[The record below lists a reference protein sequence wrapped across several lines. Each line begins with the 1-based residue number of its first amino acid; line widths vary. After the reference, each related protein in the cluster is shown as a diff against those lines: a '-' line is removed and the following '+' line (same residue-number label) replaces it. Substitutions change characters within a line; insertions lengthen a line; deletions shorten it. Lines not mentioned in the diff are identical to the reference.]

1 MKVAAYW
8 SHIGGGSRCDNRALA
23 GLSGLRDSEIGI
35 GGMEYYDN
43 LFDRDLVETGIRAG
57 RPD

>member
-1 MKVAAYW
+1 LAGALVA
-8 SHIGGGSRCDNRALA
+8 ITVPLA